1 MINFANSYHKY
12 VNRFLEINEAAK
24 EAPAELI
31 RQVEGAYRSAVQE
44 VAQEVFSLKNDCKV
58 IMLSGPSG
66 SGKTTTARILQK
78 LLKEKGVSA
87 VQISLDDFFMG
98 EGKAPILAS
107 GEYDYEDIRALNLEQ
122 VENCLLDLSNR
133 GYCKKPTFDFEKK
146 RPMPEITEIQLPPG
160 GIAIV
165 EGIHALNPLVT
176 AHLPEDKILKMY
188 VSVKQ
193 GIKDGDEVIL
203 SPRNLRLVRRLVRDY
218 HFRATGPE
226 KTLKSWGA
234 VCRGENLFIQPFKR
248 TSDITVNSIHIY
260 EPCVLCH
267 DALALLNSI
276 HPASEF
282 YDTAMDLKR
291 RLSRFVQIDAG
302 LVPRDSLLREFL
314 GGGIYF

>member
-12 VNRFLEINEAAK
+12 VNRFHEINEAAR
-24 EAPAELI
+24 EAPEELI
-31 RQVEGAYRSAVQE
+31 RQVEGAYLSAVQE
-44 VAQEVFSLKNDCKV
+44 VARDVFSLKIDCKV
-58 IMLSGPSG
+58 IMLAGPSG
-66 SGKTTTARILQK
+66 SGKTTTARILAE
-78 LLKEKGVSA
+78 LLKERGVSA
-87 VQISLDDFFMG
+87 IQISLDDFFMG
-98 EGKAPILAS
+98 DGKAPVLDS

-122 VENCLLDLSNR
+122 VESCLLDLSNR
-133 GYCKKPTFDFEKK
+133 GYCKKPTFDFQKK
-146 RPMPEITEIQLPPG
+146 QPLPEVTEIQLPPG

-193 GIKDGDEVIL
+193 GIKDRDEIIL

-218 HFRATGPE
+218 HFRATDPE

-234 VCRGENLFIQPFKR
+234 VCRGENLFIQPYKR

-267 DALALLNSI
+267 DALMLLDFIRPDSD
-276 HPASEF
+276 F
-282 YDTAMDLKR
+282 YETAMELKWQ
-291 RLSRFVQIDAG
+291 LNRFVQINTD
-302 LVPRDSLLREFL
+302 LVPKDSLLREFL
-314 GGGIYF
+314 GGGIYS

>member
-1 MINFANSYHKY
+1 
-12 VNRFLEINEAAK
+12 
-24 EAPAELI
+24 
-31 RQVEGAYRSAVQE
+31 
-44 VAQEVFSLKNDCKV
+44 
-58 IMLSGPSG
+58 
-66 SGKTTTARILQK
+66 
-78 LLKEKGVSA
+78 
-87 VQISLDDFFMG
+87 MG
-98 EGKAPILAS
+98 EGKAPILDS

-218 HFRATGPE
+218 HFRAYRAGKNSE
-226 KTLKSWGA
+226 KAGGLSA
-234 VCRGENLFIQPFKR
+234 VAKICLF
-248 TSDITVNSIHIY
+248 
-260 EPCVLCH
+260 
-267 DALALLNSI
+267 
-276 HPASEF
+276 
-282 YDTAMDLKR
+282 
-291 RLSRFVQIDAG
+291 
-302 LVPRDSLLREFL
+302 SLLSVPVTLR
-314 GGGIYF
+314 